1 METKN
6 SELKPKAD
14 WLTATEKSL
23 RITYWVTKIGLAVAG
38 AKELG
43 LLNWLDWLG

>member
-1 METKN
+1 MKTDN

-23 RITYWVTKIGLAVAG
+23 RITYWVTKIGLTVAW
-38 AKELG
+38 AQQLG
-43 LLNWLDWLG
+43 LLDWLGWLS

>member
-1 METKN
+1 MGTNN

-38 AKELG
+38 AKQLG
-43 LLNWLDWLG
+43 LLDWLSWLG